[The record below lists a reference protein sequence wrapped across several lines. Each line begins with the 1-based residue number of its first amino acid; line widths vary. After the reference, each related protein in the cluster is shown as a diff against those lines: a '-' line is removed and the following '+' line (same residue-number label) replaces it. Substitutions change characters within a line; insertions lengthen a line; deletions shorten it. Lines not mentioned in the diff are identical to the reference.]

1 MSASQKEINMSKDP
15 TKPALILRL
24 TDRKTG
30 ASMAQLQKATN
41 WQPHSIRAALSGLR
55 KSGHQI
61 DRAKNDKGV
70 THYRVTREA
79 E

>member
-1 MSASQKEINMSKDP
+1 MSKEP

-24 TDRKTG
+24 IRRKTG

-70 THYRVTREA
+70 THYFTPKEA
-79 E
+79 S

>member
-1 MSASQKEINMSKDP
+1 MSNKS
-15 TKPALILRL
+15 TKPAQILRL
-24 TDRKTG
+24 IRRQTG

-61 DRAKNDKGV
+61 ERAKNDKGI
-70 THYRVTREA
+70 THYRIAQEA
-79 E
+79 S

>member
-1 MSASQKEINMSKDP
+1 MSNKP
-15 TKPALILRL
+15 TKPAQILRL
-24 TDRKTG
+24 IRRQTG

-61 DRAKNDKGV
+61 ERAKNDKDI
-70 THYRVTREA
+70 THYRIAKEA
-79 E
+79 S